1 MKAMDALLQSLQNS
15 VAPSDGRAAVADEA
29 RLKTRLD
36 GLVYEA
42 VFGDGETKA
51 AARWLIWEIAQAL
64 GIRPA
69 SIREMSRMSLMSASR
84 WRLFESTRA
93 KLRRCVGASSPYVPC
108 SSMFV

>member
-69 SIREMSRMSLMSASR
+69 SIHELYMARGQGAIERSEERRVGKECRSR
-84 WRLFESTRA
+84 W
-93 KLRRCVGASSPYVPC
+93 
-108 SSMFV
+108 